1 MANFSLQKKFT
12 GKYVNVIKLPL
23 FSLRYLFARG
33 TSVLEY
39 FLTHQ
44 CLIIMGKSEW
54 FIICITRSIS
64 VLACFKS
71 SVCFV
76 EVVLDLD
83 GQSDLYISYYLYYID
98 FIFFNIYIYIFYTIL
113 HIFPLFSIIGYYKIL
128 NTVPRA
134 IVFNSL
140 WWAKL
145 ICHSASIIINTNCY
159 KLNCVPS
166 KRSSNFC
173 TSC

>member
-1 MANFSLQKKFT
+1 MKKKYVKFHEILNFSLQKKFT
-12 GKYVNVIKLPL
+12 GKYVTVIKLPL

-33 TSVLEY
+33 ISLLEY

-71 SVCFV
+71 SFCFV
-76 EVVLDLD
+76 EVQVIYNIVLDVG

-98 FIFFNIYIYIFYTIL
+98 F
-113 HIFPLFSIIGYYKIL
+113 LFL
-128 NTVPRA
+128 
-134 IVFNSL
+134 
-140 WWAKL
+140 
-145 ICHSASIIINTNCY
+145 
-159 KLNCVPS
+159 
-166 KRSSNFC
+166 
-173 TSC
+173 